1 MLNELGVKRINVLF
15 ASKKSGMFERVLG
28 EFEEASK
35 YFLDKVV
42 FALVD
47 ADLIENERIMD
58 GAKLTRQDLPTVRFF
73 SAKESFSKVF
83 NPEYAEIRKEDIV
96 NYVQQFLDEM
106 GDDEDEEVE
115 DDKEDDENDDGLND
129 KKDEL

>member
-1 MLNELGVKRINVLF
+1 
-15 ASKKSGMFERVLG
+15 MFERVLG

-35 YFLDKVV
+35 YFVDKVV

-47 ADLIENERIMD
+47 ADLKENERIMD

-106 GDDEDEEVE
+106 ADDEDEEVE
-115 DDKEDDENDDGLND
+115 DDDGLND